1 MAQRRK
7 KWCDLHIS
15 PLWHHLDEPFSASRR
30 ETFPPPQARSPANPR
45 PPSSR
50 RTAGSLKETAAGRG
64 ARSLRLRRNP
74 VPPPQ
79 AAGLRVACI
88 PLQAM
93 VDAAGL
99 LDLNLLSLDV
109 EGGELTALRTLD
121 LHATNVQVGGPRL
134 GSRR

>member
-1 MAQRRK
+1 MRNLPSTA
-7 KWCDLHIS
+7 S
-15 PLWHHLDEPFSASRR
+15 PLPRQPPAALEPADRGLFQGSRGPGR
-30 ETFPPPQARSPANPR
+30 SLAALTPTPLPPP
-45 PPSSR
+45 
-50 RTAGSLKETAAGRG
+50 L
-64 ARSLRLRRNP
+64 
-74 VPPPQ
+74 

-99 LDLNLLSLDV
+99 LDINLLSLDV
-109 EGGELTALRTLD
+109 EGGELTVLRTLD